1 MKRKNLL
8 STKDIWNAMI
18 TLIGDNEYPTENKVL
33 NETFIVF
40 QYYSELESG
49 GHEIL
54 FTWFSQHIEKVG
66 ITNYLQEL
74 IDILEKIGA
83 HDYALIEKNYG
94 EEMWKKFVALE
105 NGEIEENEFYRVINK
120 ADKEYNKL
128 NGKLGELLET
138 YFVKIH
144 TDLIE
149 VVED

>member
-1 MKRKNLL
+1 MKRKDLL
-8 STKDIWNAMI
+8 NTNDIWNAMI
-18 TLIGDNEYPTENKVL
+18 TLIGEYGYSTENKVL

-66 ITNYLQEL
+66 ITIYLQEL
-74 IDILEKIGA
+74 INILEKIGA

-94 EEMWKKFVALE
+94 EEMWRKFVALE
-105 NGEIEENEFYRVINK
+105 NGEIEENEFYRVIEK
-120 ADKEYNKL
+120 ADNEYNKL
-128 NGKLGELLET
+128 NGKLGELLEP
-138 YFVKIH
+138 YFMRIH
-144 TDLIE
+144 TDLMD